1 MAQSK
6 LSCPSPTFSLDFKT
20 KINHI
25 LKFAILFLLFFLFN
39 YSTPVAAA
47 PSFYYVDNSVSSN
60 GNGTQGSPWK
70 NLSDIN
76 WTVIASAPKPCT
88 VYISGGAISQTYNE
102 TLKVGASGSSST
114 WPYNGTPTGELI
126 IKRPSNTEWAGHS
139 GVVYIRTPRGFAVDL
154 SGTSNIIIDGFD
166 ISSSGVNPGDGYGVR
181 AYPATSYCVIRNCTI
196 TNCAGMGIA
205 LTRSNYVTIQNN
217 ILGPQSATAG
227 DDDIAP
233 NGSHL
238 VVENNILTAQLSSGG
253 AHADCIH
260 MGTGGDE
267 YIFRYNI
274 FRVINTAYCVY
285 VETDQCNPSIGG
297 TGLPITNVMIY
308 GNLFE
313 KSGDAGVGNAYEAIC
328 LRDDWS
334 GNPPNNYSTVYVYNN
349 TFVNNGCCDPVGAS
363 IFEDA
368 SCTSPN
374 QHLFVENNV
383 FYNGRVWNV
392 GVRGTT
398 QFKLDYNVYYATSD
412 AVSQVII
419 NMGGKDYTSLSAFKA
434 AYPGFEIHGSQG
446 NPNLAEVSATI
457 DPYHDLRPT
466 ADSTLLLG
474 KGDPTLGSAY
484 SNGLGMSTTISS
496 WPLNV
501 AIVPRG
507 SAWDIGAYQY
517 NYSSQRP
524 NPPSNLRTN

>member
-102 TLKVGASGSSST
+102 TLKVGASGSSSI

-139 GVVYIRTPRGFAVDL
+139 GVVYISPSSGYAVNV
-154 SGTSNIIIDGFD
+154 SGHSYIIIDGLNMTANNHG
-166 ISSSGVNPGDGYGVR
+166 IWGYDSNNTTHFVL
-181 AYPATSYCVIRNCTI
+181 RNCI
-196 TNCAGMGIA
+196 LTNCNGAGVVLVRG
-205 LTRSNYVTIQNN
+205 SYVTLQNN
-217 ILGPQSATAG
+217 IIGPQSSTG
-227 DDDIAP
+227 NGNDDIGL
-233 NGSHL
+233 NGSHWM
-238 VVENNILTAQLSSGG
+238 VENNIITALYASGSPY
-253 AHADCIH
+253 HADCVQF
-260 MGTGGDE
+260 GNGSDDST
-267 YIFRYNI
+267 FRYNI
-274 FRVINTAYCVY
+274 FRVINCAYAIY
-285 VETDQCNPSIGG
+285 VETNQADPAIGG
-297 TGLPITNVMIY
+297 NGLPITNVKIY

-313 KSGDAGVGNAYEAIC
+313 KSSDTLNMNYQAIC
-328 LRDDWS
+328 LRCDWTAPS
-334 GNPPNNYSTVYVYNN
+334 TNDYSTVYVYNN
-349 TFVNNGCCDPVGAS
+349 TFVNNNLGGPSGPNNGAG
-363 IFEDA
+363 IFADTN
-368 SCTSPN
+368 CVNTN
-374 QHLFVENNV
+374 QRLLVKNNV
-383 FYNGRVWNV
+383 FYNSKVWNDGLV
-392 GVRGTT
+392 DSTH
-398 QFKLDYNVYYATSD
+398 FALDNNVYYDTSGAD
-412 AVSQVII
+412 II
-419 NMGGKDYTSLSAFKA
+419 NIGGTGYASLTAFKS
-434 AYPGFEIHGSQG
+434 AYPGCEIHGSQG
-446 NPNLAEVSATI
+446 NPNLVGVSATL
-457 DPYHDLRPT
+457 DPNHDLRPT
-466 ADSTLLLG
+466 ANSTLLLG
-474 KGDPTLGSAY
+474 KGDSTLGAVY